1 MKYSKKYINDYKFQ
15 FKITT
20 IISIILIMISIY
32 CFTIENYMILLRIP
46 SLILLYVLFLTV
58 MVANGEFF
66 NFLSY
71 ESLIRS
77 ITIRIAVLLILYRA
91 AFISYTFLLLNF
103 SIVFVPLIIIIIIFH
118 IEYYFKV
125 IKKDRSLN

>member
-1 MKYSKKYINDYKFQ
+1 MES
-15 FKITT
+15 
-20 IISIILIMISIY
+20 
-32 CFTIENYMILLRIP
+32 
-46 SLILLYVLFLTV
+46 
-58 MVANGEFF
+58 FF

>member
-66 NFLSY
+66 
-71 ESLIRS
+71 
-77 ITIRIAVLLILYRA
+77 
-91 AFISYTFLLLNF
+91 
-103 SIVFVPLIIIIIIFH
+103 
-118 IEYYFKV
+118 
-125 IKKDRSLN
+125 